1 MIEGILIALIWICV
15 AALVVWLV
23 LFVLNTVVGWPVPAK
38 VVQIIW
44 VIFVLLA
51 VLWLLRAVLPGLGV
65 ALP

>member
-1 MIEGILIALIWICV
+1 MIEGVLVALIYIAV

-23 LFVLNTVVGWPVPAK
+23 IYVLNTVMGWALPAK

-51 VLWLLRAVLPGLGV
+51 VLWLLRAILPGAGVVLP
-65 ALP
+65 